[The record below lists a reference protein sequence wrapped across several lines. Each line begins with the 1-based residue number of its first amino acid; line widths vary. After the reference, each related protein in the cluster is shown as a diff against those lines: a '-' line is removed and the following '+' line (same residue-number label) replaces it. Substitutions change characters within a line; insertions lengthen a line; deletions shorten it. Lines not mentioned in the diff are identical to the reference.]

1 MKTVTVKTR
10 MSGGTWLARAGHGR
24 RACTASCT
32 MGAEQAARSAAAKFF
47 RIDAC
52 NVLTADDLIVR
63 RLPDAVLNL
72 NYSEDLWSIAMP
84 EGEAS

>member
-1 MKTVTVKTR
+1 MSAVTVKTR
-10 MSGGTWLARAGHGR
+10 LAGGTWLARAGHGR

-32 MGAEQAARSAAAKFF
+32 MGAEHAARAAAAKLF

-63 RLPDAVLNL
+63 RLPETGRGL
-72 NYSEDLWSIAMP
+72 NYGEALWSVSLP
-84 EGEAS
+84 EREAS